1 MTRQCLRRS
10 IWSDISGRS
19 KEMKENSGG
28 LYFVQVKRPG
38 EVRKDILQ
46 TLRDV
51 VEALRRFEKFKRI
64 RHEKS
69 LNIQKLR
76 SLLKDSNKMFGNLK
90 LKLPKT
96 SLKAVTVNEVLPK
109 HGKPAHKENGKS
121 KEKIDKELKKD
132 KDPKREFTELER
144 LEAQLSAIES
154 KLKDLE

>member
-1 MTRQCLRRS
+1 M
-10 IWSDISGRS
+10 
-19 KEMKENSGG
+19 
-28 LYFVQVKRPG
+28 QVKRPD

-46 TLRDV
+46 TLRDI
-51 VEALRRFEKFKRI
+51 VEALRRFEKFKHI

-76 SLLKDSNKMFGNLK
+76 SLLKDSNKMLGSLR

-109 HGKPAHKENGKS
+109 HDKSAHNE
-121 KEKIDKELKKD
+121 KEKPKEKEKTYKELKKD
-132 KDPKREFTELER
+132 KEPKKELTELEK
-144 LEAQLSAIES
+144 LEAQLSAIEG